1 MNAFTEPAPHC
12 HLTEHELLR
21 FLVGRWSLREL
32 EELARRALAH
42 LCALCPECD
51 AANRAFEQSRARRRR
66 RRRASYSAVLD
77 SAECRVPEL
86 VRCHQ
91 EEVEAAEKD
100 LRLLLS
106 HRSESALKLVTER
119 RRRQVPGPHGWRM
132 RSPVLVSLLLEKA
145 RPALRRSPSE
155 ALRLVKLAD
164 VIVQRV
170 PRPAYGEG
178 FVERLATRVMADQAN
193 VLRVLGELLGADILW
208 RVIHER
214 LGRWPAEDEEEEAHL
229 LSLEASLRQDQR
241 RFGEA
246 ARLLGQAERR
256 YRRLGDVEG
265 IAKTLMKRA
274 IVARLQGT
282 PETTVELLRQA
293 AAELRPQGFPRLDL
307 SIQHNLALALCDLR
321 EHAAAA
327 EIVEENRPRYLAAG
341 DPEAERLLAWI
352 EGRIACGLGADERAE
367 QRLLQARNGY
377 VTRRQGYSAA
387 LVTLDLAA
395 FYLDRG
401 RPREVKP
408 LAEQMVP
415 IFHAQDVHRELIA
428 ALMIFQQAA
437 RADRL
442 TAELLVCLRRYLLV
456 AKNDP
461 RFRFENGEHAEVDAG
476 PAAPPVRFRP
486 RSL

>member
-1 MNAFTEPAPHC
+1 LLR
-12 HLTEHELLR
+12 HLTPSFLHQIDGRRFPVVALLR
-21 FLVGRWSLREL
+21 LVFDHLRRDCERCL
-32 EELARRALAH
+32 ATFEGLARRLLPRGRRCSETLAFR
-42 LCALCPECD
+42 LDRLGLIEL
-51 AANRAFEQSRARRRR
+51 RRRR
-66 RRRASYSAVLD
+66 PDLDRQADETLAVLRSLPASRRRAALRT
-77 SAECRVPEL
+77 ATRRRVNPL
-86 VRCHQ
+86 L
-91 EEVEAAEKD
+91 AG
-100 LRLLLS
+100 RLLEEA
-106 HRSESALKLVTER
+106 RS
-119 RRRQVPGPHGWRM
+119 
-132 RSPVLVSLLLEKA
+132 
-145 RPALRRSPSE
+145 ALRRSPE
-155 ALRLVKLAD
+155 DALGWLELAEEACGWLAVAGLAPADLADLLVRLRAERANALRVA
-164 VIVQRV
+164 
-170 PRPAYGEG
+170 
-178 FVERLATRVMADQAN
+178 
-193 VLRVLGELLGADILW
+193 GELQAADAHFAGLIADPLLGQVADG
-208 RVIHER
+208 R
-214 LGRWPAEDEEEEAHL
+214 LRAHL

-341 DPEAERLLAWI
+341 DPEAEGLLAWI
-352 EGRIACGLGADERAE
+352 EGRIAWGLGNDERAE

-387 LVTLDLAA
+387 LVTLELAA

-428 ALMIFQQAA
+428 ALMVFQQAA
-437 RADRL
+437 LADRL
-442 TAELLVCLRRYLLV
+442 TAELLARLRRYCLL

-461 RFRFENGEHAEVDAG
+461 RFRFEH
-476 PAAPPVRFRP
+476 
-486 RSL
+486 